1 MALEDKV
8 SGLGRARSVKTEILM
23 YVLPIVIV
31 GLLIMAGVTFRYV
44 GTTFEEQIT
53 RDTTQVVSEMSD
65 SINNWLDKRRLET
78 RLAADNFGARNM
90 NVEML
95 NRNIEYRYT
104 LMEKIY
110 PGTYDSVSWGPFDG
124 SGNLYGWTAGG
135 FKEMHNK
142 DKAWY
147 KETMTG
153 QHESFFST
161 PVISQASGKVIFN
174 SISLV
179 KSNEGKTVGMILAA
193 VNLEALM
200 QKVNDF
206 KLGEHGYSLLVA
218 EDGTFLVSPN
228 QDDVMKAKITENA
241 NPEIKALG
249 DKMLSGETGSVKFKD
264 TDGQDK
270 IAFYAPIKI
279 AGWGLATV
287 ADQDE
292 IFAPV
297 GNTLKIMAGISL
309 VLIVLI
315 SIAVLFIVNRIMKP
329 LSLMMAEMHLMAE
342 NDLRDRPNE
351 VTANNELGRLSHA
364 MVDMRHSIAQTVKK
378 VHDSSQTLAASSE
391 ELNAT
396 TDQSA
401 QASNQIADSIV
412 NVAQGTSEQLQA
424 VEGTKHAVSE
434 LNDTIQTTAKSA
446 SDAAAHGKQAAD
458 IARDGGKVL
467 DEAIVQIK
475 HIEQS
480 TTESTKVV
488 TALGE
493 RSQEIGEIVDT
504 IAGIADQTNLLALN
518 AAIEAARAGEQGRG
532 FAVVAEEVRKL
543 AESSQEAAHK
553 ITELITATR
562 QDTENAVA
570 GMQQGSEE
578 VKVGTQKIMAMG
590 ESFRR
595 IIEIV
600 EEVSQQVQQISQAI
614 EGMAAAGQDIVGHV
628 DTITATST
636 KAAQESETVSAATE
650 EQSASVQEIAN
661 ASKSL
666 AEMATEL
673 QGEVSRF
680 KL

>member
-1 MALEDKV
+1 MALGDKV
-8 SGLGRARSVKTEILM
+8 GVPGGARSVKTEILM

-31 GLLIMAGVTFRYV
+31 GLLLMAGVTFKYV
-44 GTTFEEQIT
+44 GSAFETQIT
-53 RDTTQVVSEMSD
+53 QDTTQVVVEMSD
-65 SINNWLDKRRLET
+65 SISNWLDKRRLET

-95 NRNIEYRYT
+95 NQNIQYRYE
-104 LMEKIY
+104 LMQKIY

-124 SGNLYGWTAGG
+124 SGNLYGWTSSG

-142 DKAWY
+142 DKGWY

-161 PVISQASGKVIFN
+161 PVVSQATGKIIFN
-174 SISLV
+174 SISLIRN
-179 KSNEGKTVGMILAA
+179 NEGKTSGMILAA
-193 VNLEALM
+193 VNIEALA
-200 QKVNDF
+200 QKVSDF
-206 KLGEHGYSLLVA
+206 KMGEKGYSLLVA
-218 EDGTFLVSPN
+218 EDGTYLVTPESESI
-228 QDDVMKAKITENA
+228 MKKKITDES
-241 NPEIKALG
+241 NPELKALG
-249 DKMLSGETGSVKFKD
+249 EKMLSGETGSVKFKD
-264 TDGQDK
+264 NSGEEK
-270 IAFYAPIKI
+270 IAFYTPIK
-279 AGWGLATV
+279 ASGWGLATV

-292 IFAPV
+292 LFAPV
-297 GNTLKIMAGISL
+297 GNVLKIMAGISL
-309 VLIVLI
+309 LILLI
-315 SIAVLFIVNRIMKP
+315 ISGAILAIVNRIMRP
-329 LSLMMAEMHLMAE
+329 LSLMMDEMHLMAA
-342 NDLRDRPNE
+342 NDLRDRPNA
-351 VTANNELGRLSHA
+351 VHADNELGRLAQA
-364 MVDMRHSIAQTVKK
+364 MIEMRQSIAKTVKK
-378 VHDSSQTLAASSE
+378 VSENSETLAASSE

-412 NVAQGTSEQLQA
+412 NVAQGTSEQLEA
-424 VEGTKHAVSE
+424 VEGTKQAVAS
-434 LNDTIQTTAKSA
+434 LNETIQDTVS
-446 SDAAAHGKQAAD
+446 SAAAAAQHGREAAD
-458 IARDGGKVL
+458 IARNGGQAL
-467 DEAIVQIK
+467 DETITQIK

-480 TTESTKVV
+480 TTKSTQVV

-493 RSQEIGEIVDT
+493 RSQEIGAIVDT

-562 QDTENAVA
+562 ADTEQAVT
-570 GMQQGSEE
+570 GMQQSSEE
-578 VKVGTQKIMAMG
+578 VKVGTQKIMEMG
-590 ESFRR
+590 EAFRR

-614 EGMAAAGQDIVGHV
+614 AGMADSGKAITGHV
-628 DTITATST
+628 DTITDTST
-636 KAAQESETVSAATE
+636 KAAQEAETVSAATE
-650 EQSASVQEIAN
+650 EQSASVHEIAN